1 MTLIFAAEL
10 VEELSEPGEA
20 SLAADLHLKENS
32 LLLRKRNIQAH
43 H

>member
-10 VEELSEPGEA
+10 LEELSETVGAP
-20 SLAADLHLKENS
+20 LATDFDLKENS

-43 H
+43 R